1 MPVRVALSCE
11 PPVLEG
17 IAKADLVSPAV
28 GTASV
33 PLPFESPGLDV
44 PDDESN
50 PTAETT
56 TGHREPSASIVAIAE
71 SL

>member
-1 MPVRVALSCE
+1 VPVRVALSCK

-17 IAKADLVSPAV
+17 IAKADLLSPPD

-44 PDDESN
+44 PDNESN
-50 PTAETT
+50 PTAGTPA
-56 TGHREPSASIVAIAE
+56 GYIEPSASIVTIAE